1 MCVYVF
7 MCICIYIYVGVCVCI
22 YLYMSAYA
30 HIHLN
35 THQNK
40 DKYNYMSLYAHHMY
54 TRQPTTPPPLSQQVK
69 RRLQRLRA
77 ACEAMGVADS
87 MLLPRDQW
95 VTEEEQGEID
105 RATAAL
111 DKEKRDDA
119 DLGVEEGEGEEGVV
133 EEARRGLLKGRRWR

>member
-1 MCVYVF
+1 M
-7 MCICIYIYVGVCVCI
+7 
-22 YLYMSAYA
+22 
-30 HIHLN
+30 
-35 THQNK
+35 
-40 DKYNYMSLYAHHMY
+40 
-54 TRQPTTPPPLSQQVK
+54 K

-87 MLLPRDQW
+87 MLLPREQW

-119 DLGVEEGEGEEGVV
+119 EVGVEEGEGEEVAGGKG
-133 EEARRGLLKGRRWR
+133 EEEGEGACFFVGSVGYGFFFYLWQH